1 MKPYLILNDE
11 TNEIV
16 SQCNTFAEA
25 LHRAK
30 KERSAT
36 GHHHIIYKVE
46 FCGGTKT
53 LADLD
58 NTTTGR

>member
-1 MKPYLILNDE
+1 MKPYLVINDLS
-11 TNEIV
+11 NEVV
-16 SQCNTFAEA
+16 SQCNTFEEA

-36 GHHHIIYKVE
+36 GVHHIIYKVE

-53 LADLD
+53 LADMD
-58 NTTTGR
+58 STTRD